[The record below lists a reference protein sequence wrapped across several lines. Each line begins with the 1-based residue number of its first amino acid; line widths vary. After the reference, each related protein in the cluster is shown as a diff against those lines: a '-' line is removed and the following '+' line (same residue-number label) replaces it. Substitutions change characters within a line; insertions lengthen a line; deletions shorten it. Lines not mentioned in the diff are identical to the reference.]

1 MNTREIIA
9 KIGTLANY
17 KDPEKFWEDI
27 KAQNKTKKWS
37 VTPVKIEFKDGQ
49 IVENSEDVAKL
60 VTLMKNWAENELKQ
74 TDIDA
79 LEKDTEIVRVVY
91 EWFSGSR
98 KQTTKTFDE
107 IKKNF
112 TAIEANIKNIG
123 LAFKQR
129 KEELLEEEY
138 KRRTLAITTHIK
150 YELSLVEK
158 EYGIKL
164 NVNLF
169 SDFIT
174 QKRKTKVL
182 TGKEQLTKKIKDD
195 IKTKVNEILEPI
207 LKEREAQKL
216 KEQDLQKLTLDLQD
230 INTNGLFIEEFES
243 AKEKL
248 QRVLNTAEMRY
259 PNAAEEA
266 KAQLRANISLVGAN
280 IARLKAEA
288 EKEALKKAEEERK
301 KEEKAKE
308 EEIKKRAESIQ
319 KAKEEELKT
328 EKNDEKG
335 AQTVKNTQNRYKI
348 PLEEIEVIA
357 AMEFEADNKE
367 EAKIKVI
374 EMFKKQLEL
383 IELIEIKGE

>member
-1 MNTREIIA
+1 MRKGKKMNTREIIT

-27 KAQNKTKKWS
+27 KAQNKAKKWS
-37 VTPVKIEFKDGQ
+37 ITPVKIEFKDGQ
-49 IVENSEDVAKL
+49 IIENSEDVARL
-60 VTLMKNWAENELKQ
+60 VELMKSWAENELKSS
-74 TDIDA
+74 DIDT

-98 KQTTKTFDE
+98 KQTTKKFDE

-112 TAIEANIKNIG
+112 TAIESEIKNIG

-138 KRRTLAITTHIK
+138 KKREAAIIA
-150 YELSLVEK
+150 ELKTELNSVEE

-164 NVNLF
+164 NENLF
-169 SDFIT
+169 SDFIA

-182 TGKEQLTKKIKDD
+182 TEKGQLTKKIKDE
-195 IKTKVNEILEPI
+195 IKAKVKDILEPV

-230 INTNGLFIEEFES
+230 INTNALFIEELES
-243 AKEKL
+243 AKGRLEQL
-248 QRVLNTAEMRY
+248 LNTADMRY
-259 PNAAEEA
+259 PNATQEAE
-266 KAQLRANISLVGAN
+266 AQLRANIRLVEAN

-288 EKEALKKAEEERK
+288 EKEALRKAEEERIAA
-301 KEEKAKE
+301 EKAKE
-308 EEIKKRAESIQ
+308 EEIKQRAEQLQ
-319 KAKEEELKT
+319 KMQQVQEPKVESA
-328 EKNDEKG
+328 
-335 AQTVKNTQNRYKI
+335 KNTQTKYKI

-357 AMEFEADNKE
+357 SVEFEAGSEE
-367 EAKIKVI
+367 EAKEKVI
-374 EMFKKQLEL
+374 EMFRKQLEFV
-383 IELIEIKGE
+383 ELIKV